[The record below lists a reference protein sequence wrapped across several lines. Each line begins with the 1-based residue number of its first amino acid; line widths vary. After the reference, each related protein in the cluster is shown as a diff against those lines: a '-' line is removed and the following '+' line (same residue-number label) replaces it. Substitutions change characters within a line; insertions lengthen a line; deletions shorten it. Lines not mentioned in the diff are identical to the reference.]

1 MISRIEKLREM
12 MGQSQPSPGDSV
24 LVPMD
29 DESVAK
35 LMRFLCEM
43 RDDELSCEEVYSRLD
58 EYVDC
63 LMARKEIGA
72 IRPMLEH
79 HLEICPDCRD
89 ELTALAHALKSVTA
103 KSSPEDS

>member
-1 MISRIEKLREM
+1 MTSRIEKLREM
-12 MGQSQPSPGDSV
+12 MGQSRPSPGDSV
-24 LVPMD
+24 FVPLD
-29 DESVAK
+29 DESVAR

-43 RDDELSCEEVYSRLD
+43 RDDELTCEEVYERLD

-79 HLEICPDCRD
+79 HLGICPDCRD
-89 ELTALAHALKSVTA
+89 ELTALEHALRSVA
-103 KSSPEDS
+103 ARNSPDNA